1 MKFKQNKLDEAGLT
15 ADDVE
20 NYIKTATRE
29 TPLGLFQFGKNE
41 KSLVVDGQ
49 FKSVKALK
57 DLEIPLTISG
67 QSQSGS
73 SDDQSGS
80 EMSSTGDNASSSS
93 SQSQMSNQSQASNGE
108 MPSVPLSE
116 LATITL
122 VGDERESISK
132 TNGKDA
138 VNVQIMKAQDAN
150 TVQVAKEAQNK
161 IDEFV
166 KIMMT

>member
-1 MKFKQNKLDEAGLT
+1 M
-15 ADDVE
+15 
-20 NYIKTATRE
+20 IISIW
-29 TPLGLFQFGKNE
+29 KNE

-116 LATITL
+116 LATIT

-150 TVQVAKEAQNK
+150 TVQVAKKLK
-161 IDEFV
+161 I
-166 KIMMT
+166 KLMNL

>member
-1 MKFKQNKLDEAGLT
+1 MDYFNL
-15 ADDVE
+15 
-20 NYIKTATRE
+20 
-29 TPLGLFQFGKNE
+29 KNE

-116 LATITL
+116 LATIT

-138 VNVQIMKAQDAN
+138 LMYKL
-150 TVQVAKEAQNK
+150 
-161 IDEFV
+161 
-166 KIMMT
+166 

>member
-1 MKFKQNKLDEAGLT
+1 MKLTNSWWRRKLH
-15 ADDVE
+15 
-20 NYIKTATRE
+20 KTATRE

-93 SQSQMSNQSQASNGE
+93 SQSQMSNQSQAQME
-108 MPSVPLSE
+108 KCQ
-116 LATITL
+116 AYH
-122 VGDERESISK
+122 
-132 TNGKDA
+132 
-138 VNVQIMKAQDAN
+138 
-150 TVQVAKEAQNK
+150 
-161 IDEFV
+161 
-166 KIMMT
+166 

>member
-1 MKFKQNKLDEAGLT
+1 MIN
-15 ADDVE
+15 
-20 NYIKTATRE
+20 R
-29 TPLGLFQFGKNE
+29 
-41 KSLVVDGQ
+41 
-49 FKSVKALK
+49 
-57 DLEIPLTISG
+57 
-67 QSQSGS
+67 
-73 SDDQSGS
+73 S

-116 LATITL
+116 LATIT

>member
-1 MKFKQNKLDEAGLT
+1 
-15 ADDVE
+15 
-20 NYIKTATRE
+20 
-29 TPLGLFQFGKNE
+29 
-41 KSLVVDGQ
+41 
-49 FKSVKALK
+49 
-57 DLEIPLTISG
+57 
-67 QSQSGS
+67 
-73 SDDQSGS
+73 
-80 EMSSTGDNASSSS
+80 
-93 SQSQMSNQSQASNGE
+93 

-116 LATITL
+116 LATIT

-166 KIMMT
+166 KNNDDIKATKPWILLNQLKIHYIQWLKKQL